1 MTINFNNPV
10 ILNDVIGTRTNKN
23 CKQVIDLDN
32 GNVYASVLD
41 AADANE
47 VSVSTMSSCCSGR
60 LRTVKGKHFAYASHA
75 SENLDMLASRVRTM
89 TANQSGL
96 KQKAT
101 AYDVMMKVISNV
113 NKRRVAFEKA
123 KVELEEAERE
133 LSALLEGGNVNV

>member
-113 NKRRVAFEKA
+113 NKRRVDFEKA

>member
-23 CKQVIDLDN
+23 CKQVINLDN

-47 VSVSTMSSCCSGR
+47 VNISTMSSCCSGR
-60 LRTVKGKHFAYASHA
+60 LRTVKGKHFAYASRT
-75 SENLDMLASRVRTM
+75 SENLDVLASRVRTM

-96 KQKAT
+96 EQKAA
-101 AYDVMMKVISNV
+101 AYDAMKEAIFNV
-113 NKRRVAFEKA
+113 NKRRAAFEKA
-123 KVELEEAERE
+123 KAELESAERE
-133 LSALLEGGNVNV
+133 LSALLEGGNGNA